1 MFNAEKPS
9 LEELPSSRQ
18 LVRSTVIAA
27 VSAVVLL
34 VTVILPAEYGIDPTG
49 IVKVLGL
56 AEMGEIKRELS
67 DEAERDHGAALRE
80 GVSPTLIANLIGAVV
95 GRAEAQEPAKWK
107 DEIRFDLKPGDTR
120 ELKLTMKKGGTA
132 AYRMVVEGGRVNF
145 DLNAHGGGRS
155 TTHIKGR
162 GSRGAEGKIVAAFD
176 GDHGWFWRNR
186 DRKVVTVTLMLRGAY
201 SALKQGH

>member
-145 DLNAHGGGRS
+145 DLHAHGGGRS
-155 TTHIKGR
+155 TTYIKGR
-162 GSRGAEGKIVAAFD
+162 GSRGAEGEIVAAFD

>member
-145 DLNAHGGGRS
+145 DLHAHGGGRS

-162 GSRGAEGKIVAAFD
+162 GSRGAEGEIVAAFD

-186 DRKVVTVTLMLRGAY
+186 DCKVVTVTLMLRGAY
-201 SALKQGH
+201 GALKQGH